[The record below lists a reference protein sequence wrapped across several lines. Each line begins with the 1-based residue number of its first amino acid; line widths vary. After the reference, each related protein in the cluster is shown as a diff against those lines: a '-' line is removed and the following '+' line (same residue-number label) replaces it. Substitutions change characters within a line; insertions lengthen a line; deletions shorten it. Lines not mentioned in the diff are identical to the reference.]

1 MMPSQI
7 PRVTVDGT
15 ELRPE
20 IATALIDA
28 IIDDDLYLPDMFEMR
43 FSDPDR
49 TLADQMPFSIGAE
62 VEIKTGTM
70 GEDGSTLLI
79 NGEVTA
85 IEAILDATGSFLTIT
100 GYDQSHRLHRG
111 RKTATF
117 NDVTD
122 SDLAKR
128 VASAAGLSIGKVDST
143 SDTLPHVGQVNDT
156 DWNFLQRRA
165 RIAGG
170 RVFVREGKFHF
181 RTEPDMI
188 PGLPVEMRFGK
199 ELIEFRARMTA
210 NEQVKDVEV
219 RGWDFEAKQS
229 ISEKKDTV
237 IVSADLDASS
247 ISADTI
253 DTTFGSS
260 TYVSTDLAIGTD
272 AAARSAAEGL
282 VIDMSSGQLYATGTV
297 VGDPRVTADSAI
309 QISGT
314 GKAFDG
320 SWVVSHSRH
329 VFDHAGYTTHFT
341 VSGSQDRSLSGLISG
356 MSGGGSASTSS
367 TIDGVVIGIV
377 TDTADP
383 IEIGRVKVK
392 MPWLSD
398 DFESFWVRVC
408 YPGAGEE
415 RGFLNCPE
423 INDEVLIAFEHGD
436 INHPFVIGSLFNGK
450 DKPGE
455 SGYTSSSDGSVI
467 RRAWTSRNGHKIV
480 ILEDP
485 SSPDGDMINLVT
497 ANGVVMNLKD
507 NGELFI
513 DAKNVIMSI
522 SENFEISATG
532 DLKIDAKNVTINA
545 KSALELTASSG
556 AKIDGGAQTELKG
569 ALVKL
574 N

>member
-1 MMPSQI
+1 MIPSQI
-7 PRVTVDGT
+7 PRVSVDGSP
-15 ELRPE
+15 LAPE

-28 IIDDDLYLPDMFEMR
+28 IIDDDLYLPDMFELR
-43 FSDPDR
+43 FADPDR
-49 TLADQMPFSIGAE
+49 TLAEKMPFSIGAE

-85 IEAILDATGSFLTIT
+85 IEAILDATGSFLAIT

-117 NDVTD
+117 NDITD

-128 VASAAGLSIGKVDST
+128 VASAAGLSIGTVDST
-143 SDTLPHVGQVNDT
+143 SDTLEHVSQVNDT

-181 RTEPDMI
+181 RTEADPA
-188 PGLPVEMRFGK
+188 PGAPLDMRFGK
-199 ELIEFRARMTA
+199 ELLEFRARMTA
-210 NEQVKDVEV
+210 NEQVQEVEV

-229 ISEKKDTV
+229 ISEKKNTV
-237 IVSADLDASS
+237 IASAGLDSSS

-253 DTTFGSS
+253 DSTFGSS

-282 VIDMSSGQLYATGTV
+282 MIDMSSGQLYATGTV
-297 VGDPRVTADSAI
+297 VGDPRVTADSSI

-329 VFDHAGYTTHFT
+329 VFDYSGYSTHFT

-356 MSGGGSASTSS
+356 MSSGGSASTSA
-367 TIDGVVIGIV
+367 TIDGVVTGIV

-383 IEIGRVKVK
+383 LKIGRVKIK
-392 MPWLSD
+392 MP
-398 DFESFWVRVC
+398 
-408 YPGAGEE
+408 
-415 RGFLNCPE
+415 
-423 INDEVLIAFEHGD
+423 
-436 INHPFVIGSLFNGK
+436 
-450 DKPGE
+450 
-455 SGYTSSSDGSVI
+455 
-467 RRAWTSRNGHKIV
+467 
-480 ILEDP
+480 
-485 SSPDGDMINLVT
+485 
-497 ANGVVMNLKD
+497 
-507 NGELFI
+507 
-513 DAKNVIMSI
+513 
-522 SENFEISATG
+522 
-532 DLKIDAKNVTINA
+532 
-545 KSALELTASSG
+545 
-556 AKIDGGAQTELKG
+556 
-569 ALVKL
+569 
-574 N
+574 